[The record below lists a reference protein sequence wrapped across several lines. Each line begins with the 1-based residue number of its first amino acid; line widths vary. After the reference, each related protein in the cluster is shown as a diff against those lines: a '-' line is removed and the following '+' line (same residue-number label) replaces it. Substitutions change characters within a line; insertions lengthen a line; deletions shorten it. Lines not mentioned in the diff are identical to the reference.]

1 MKKKTLF
8 LIVGGVTAA
17 HAIAFCLVARMSPL
31 PKVPYVP
38 PDNFSLGWAKF
49 TDPATREK
57 MVYQEFTV
65 SSRLDQAPPPATPSM
80 PPPPAV
86 PSKQ

>member
-1 MKKKTLF
+1 MKRKTLF
-8 LIVGGVTAA
+8 LIVGAVIAV
-17 HAIAFCLVARMSPL
+17 HAIVFYCIAGKSPL

-49 TDPATREK
+49 TDPSTHEK

-65 SSRLDQAPPPATPSM
+65 PAQLDKAAAAGSPPAR
-80 PPPPAV
+80 
-86 PSKQ
+86 